1 MSKQRRRTPYTW
13 LGAAAVT
20 LGLSASMVGGTAV
33 AVADTGAD
41 AGSPQKDTSEGAA
54 STTSATS
61 PTAQSPNAQSP
72 NAQSPNAGGA
82 PRASRSAAVRM
93 NRATAPT
100 SNVAPAGMPVPAAA
114 SALTPALPA
123 VGDMPV
129 AVPSDEPAVKRP
141 TARRTATGLGRSMPP
156 TRVLSPAFA
165 PPAPPA
171 PNPASAPPAPNPA
184 SALPAAVPPAP
195 GADPSYN
202 MASYL
207 PTEPIVPGIKV
218 ALATQQIS
226 DAQSLLNQQTWGSGN
241 IAAGVASIVPQLFL
255 AEAAWS
261 LTAWQNNMPGA
272 SQAIAN
278 TAGIPLIHQV
288 TQVNHLATMALP
300 ILAEASLTGAAL
312 LLPLVN
318 LLGAAIAP
326 TQALVGQA
334 RSNGKV
340 YAFVPVQMR
349 AVTEPVVIVS
359 VNNGPGNPM
368 LVDTGSSGLIITRA
382 SAPGDLGEPVA
393 RGEVTFSGDLTKSFR
408 YTTYVTT
415 VDFGGGVVTAPT
427 AVNIVDDADAA
438 AFEEFLR
445 PAQVVGIL
453 GVGANTYGPGPDG
466 YTIPTTSLPGEL
478 SNGFLLYQ
486 GALLGLFGV
495 MVFGPNPLP
504 TRVSVPGAPDAYVT
518 VSVNDGPKQTAYSI
532 IDSGGVYG
540 TLPAYLIGGASSV
553 PSNTKISVYTA
564 DGQTLL
570 YSYNT
575 IGANSPTV
583 VGDGALMNIGYIP
596 FQQGPV
602 YVNYAAP
609 NRIGSTDFAI
619 W

>member
-1 MSKQRRRTPYTW
+1 VSKHRRIQPYAW
-13 LGAAAVT
+13 LGTAAVT
-20 LGLSASMVGGTAV
+20 LGLGAAMVGGTAV
-33 AVADTGAD
+33 AAADVGAD
-41 AGSPQKDTSEGAA
+41 AGSTHNSTSEGTPSAGTPSA
-54 STTSATS
+54 GTTSGSAARGGTPRQSRAVAGRANAVSAPVNSPLPAAAAVNSPLPAAAAVNSPLPAADVPVAT
-61 PTAQSPNAQSP
+61 PPKNAALARPGARRTA
-72 NAQSPNAGGA
+72 AGL
-82 PRASRSAAVRM
+82 SRSAV
-93 NRATAPT
+93 
-100 SNVAPAGMPVPAAA
+100 
-114 SALTPALPA
+114 SALPALPALPA
-123 VGDMPV
+123 VQ
-129 AVPSDEPAVKRP
+129 
-141 TARRTATGLGRSMPP
+141 
-156 TRVLSPAFA
+156 
-165 PPAPPA
+165 
-171 PNPASAPPAPNPA
+171 PA
-184 SALPAAVPPAP
+184 SALPAAAPPPP

-207 PTEPIVPGIKV
+207 PADPIVPGAKV
-218 ALATQQIS
+218 ALAMQQIS
-226 DAQSLLNQQTWGSGN
+226 DAQSLLNQQTWGAGN
-241 IAAGVASIVPQLFL
+241 VAAGVASIVPQLFL

-261 LTAWQNNMPGA
+261 LTAWQNNMPAA
-272 SQAIAN
+272 SQAIAT

-288 TQVNHLATMALP
+288 TQVNLLVTMSLP
-300 ILAEASLTGAAL
+300 MLAEAGLTGAAL

-318 LLGAAIAP
+318 LLGAAVAP

-340 YAFVPVQMR
+340 YAFVPVQMK
-349 AVTEPVVIVS
+349 AFTEPVVNVS
-359 VNNGPGNPM
+359 VNNGPRNPM
-368 LVDTGSSGLIITRA
+368 LVDTGSSGLIITRD

-393 RGEVTFSGDLTKSFR
+393 TGEIRFSGDLTKTFR

-415 VDFGGGVVTAPT
+415 VDFGGGAVTAPT

-438 AFEEFLR
+438 AFEEFLK

-466 YTIPTTSLPGEL
+466 YTIPTASLPGEL
-478 SNGFLLYQ
+478 SDGFLLYQ

-518 VSVNDGPKQTAYSI
+518 VSINDGPKQTANSI

-540 TLPAYLIGGASSV
+540 TLPAYLIGGATSV
-553 PSNTKISVYTA
+553 PTNTKISVYTA
-564 DGQTLL
+564 DGETLL

-575 IGANSPTV
+575 IGSNSPTV
-583 VGDGALMNIGYIP
+583 VDDGALMNTGYIP

>member
-1 MSKQRRRTPYTW
+1 MPSLGDFSVSKQRRRTPYTW

-20 LGLSASMVGGTAV
+20 LGLGASMVGGTAV
-33 AVADTGAD
+33 AVADTGTD
-41 AGSPQKDTSEGAA
+41 AGSSQKDTSEGAA

-61 PTAQSPNAQSP
+61 PK
-72 NAQSPNAGGA
+72 AQSPNAGGA
-82 PRASRSAAVRM
+82 PRASRSAAMRT
-93 NRATAPT
+93 NRATGPT
-100 SNVAPAGMPVPAAA
+100 SAVAPAGRPAPAAA
-114 SALTPALPA
+114 SALTPAVPA

-129 AVPSDEPAVKRP
+129 AMPPGEPAVKRP
-141 TARRTATGLGRSMPP
+141 TARRTATGIGRSMPP
-156 TRVLSPAFA
+156 TRGLG
-165 PPAPPA
+165 
-171 PNPASAPPAPNPA
+171 PASAPPAPNPA

-207 PTEPIVPGIKV
+207 PTEPIVPGVKV
-218 ALATQQIS
+218 ALAMQQVS
-226 DAQSLLNQQTWGSGN
+226 AAQSLLNQQTWGSGN
-241 IAAGVASIVPQLFL
+241 IAAGAASIVPQLFL
-255 AEAAWS
+255 AEATRS
-261 LTAWQNNMPGA
+261 LTTWQNNMPGA
-272 SQAIAN
+272 SQAIAT
-278 TAGIPLIHQV
+278 TAGIPLIHQL
-288 TQVNHLATMALP
+288 TQVNLLATMALP

-312 LLPLVN
+312 LLPLVS

-349 AVTEPVVIVS
+349 AVTEPVVNVS

-393 RGEVTFSGDLTKSFR
+393 SGAVTFSGDLTKSFR

-518 VSVNDGPKQTAYSI
+518 VSVNDGPKQTANSI

-583 VGDGALMNIGYIP
+583 VGNGALMNTGYIP

>member
-1 MSKQRRRTPYTW
+1 MSKHRRIRPYAW
-13 LGAAAVT
+13 LGTAAVT
-20 LGLSASMVGGTAV
+20 LGLGAAMVGGTAV
-33 AVADTGAD
+33 AVADVGAD
-41 AGSPQKDTSEGAA
+41 AGSAPNSTSEGTPSAGTTSGSAA
-54 STTSATS
+54 SE
-61 PTAQSPNAQSP
+61 
-72 NAQSPNAGGA
+72 
-82 PRASRSAAVRM
+82 SAARGGSPRQS
-93 NRATAPT
+93 RAVAGRAKAVSTSVSAPV
-100 SNVAPAGMPVPAAA
+100 SAPASAAAAAGSPLPAAD
-114 SALTPALPA
+114 
-123 VGDMPV
+123 VPV
-129 AVPSDEPAVKRP
+129 AVPPTNAALARP
-141 TARRTATGLGRSMPP
+141 GARRTAAR
-156 TRVLSPAFA
+156 LSR
-165 PPAPPA
+165 
-171 PNPASAPPAPNPA
+171 SAPSALPALPTLPTAQPA
-184 SALPAAVPPAP
+184 SALPAAAPLPP

-207 PTEPIVPGIKV
+207 PADPIVPGAKV
-218 ALATQQIS
+218 ALALQQIS
-226 DAQSLLNQQTWGSGN
+226 DAQVLLNQQTWGAGN

-261 LTAWQNNMPGA
+261 LTAWQNNMPAA
-272 SQAIAN
+272 SQAIAS

-288 TQVNHLATMALP
+288 TQVNLLVTMSLP
-300 ILAEASLTGAAL
+300 MLAEAGLTGAAL

-318 LLGAAIAP
+318 LLGAAVAP

-349 AVTEPVVIVS
+349 AVTEPVVSVS

-368 LVDTGSSGLIITRA
+368 LVDTGSSGLIITRD

-393 RGEVTFSGDLTKSFR
+393 TGEIRFSGDLTKTFR

-415 VDFGGGVVTAPT
+415 VDFGGGAVTAPT
-427 AVNIVDDADAA
+427 AVNIIDDADAA

-466 YTIPTTSLPGEL
+466 YTIPTASLPGEL
-478 SNGFLLYQ
+478 SDGFLLYQ

-540 TLPAYLIGGASSV
+540 TLPAYLIGGATSV
-553 PSNTKISVYTA
+553 PTNTKISVYTA
-564 DGQTLL
+564 DGATLL

-575 IGANSPTV
+575 VGSNSPTV
-583 VGDGALMNIGYIP
+583 VDDGALMNTGYIP

-602 YVNYAAP
+602 YINYAAP
-609 NRIGSTDFAI
+609 DRIGSTDFAI

>member
-1 MSKQRRRTPYTW
+1 MSKHRRIRPYAW
-13 LGAAAVT
+13 LGTAAVT
-20 LGLSASMVGGTAV
+20 LGLGAAMVGGTAV
-33 AVADTGAD
+33 AVADVGAG
-41 AGSPQKDTSEGAA
+41 AGSAPNSTSEGTPSAGTTSGSAA
-54 STTSATS
+54 SE
-61 PTAQSPNAQSP
+61 
-72 NAQSPNAGGA
+72 
-82 PRASRSAAVRM
+82 SAARGGTPRQS
-93 NRATAPT
+93 RA
-100 SNVAPAGMPVPAAA
+100 VAGRAKAVSQVPAAA
-114 SALTPALPA
+114 AASSSVPAADVPVAAPPTNAALARPSARRTAAGLSRSAVSAIPALPA
-123 VGDMPV
+123 L
-129 AVPSDEPAVKRP
+129 PALP
-141 TARRTATGLGRSMPP
+141 TAH
-156 TRVLSPAFA
+156 
-165 PPAPPA
+165 
-171 PNPASAPPAPNPA
+171 PA
-184 SALPAAVPPAP
+184 SALPAATPPPP

-207 PTEPIVPGIKV
+207 PADPIVPGTKV
-218 ALATQQIS
+218 ALALQQIS
-226 DAQSLLNQQTWGSGN
+226 DAQVLLNQQTWGAGN

-261 LTAWQNNMPGA
+261 LTAWQNNMPAA
-272 SQAIAN
+272 SQAIAS
-278 TAGIPLIHQV
+278 TAGIPLIHQA
-288 TQVNHLATMALP
+288 TQVNLLVTMSLP
-300 ILAEASLTGAAL
+300 MLAEAGLTGAAL

-318 LLGAAIAP
+318 LLGAAVAP

-349 AVTEPVVIVS
+349 AVTEPVVSVS

-368 LVDTGSSGLIITRA
+368 LVDTGSSGLIITRD

-393 RGEVTFSGDLTKSFR
+393 TGEIRFSGDLTKTFR

-415 VDFGGGVVTAPT
+415 VDFGGGAVTAPT

-438 AFEEFLR
+438 AFEEFLK

-466 YTIPTTSLPGEL
+466 YTIPTAALPGEL
-478 SNGFLLYQ
+478 SDGFLLYQ

-540 TLPAYLIGGASSV
+540 TLPAYLIGGANSV
-553 PSNTKISVYTA
+553 PTNTKISVYTA
-564 DGQTLL
+564 DGATLL

-575 IGANSPTV
+575 IGSNSPTV
-583 VGDGALMNIGYIP
+583 VDDGALMNTGYIP

-602 YVNYAAP
+602 YINYAAP
-609 NRIGSTDFAI
+609 DRIGSTDFAI

>member
-1 MSKQRRRTPYTW
+1 
-13 LGAAAVT
+13 
-20 LGLSASMVGGTAV
+20 MVGGTAV
-33 AVADTGAD
+33 AVAEAGAG
-41 AGSPQKDTSEGAA
+41 AGSAPNSTSEGTPSAGTTSGSAA
-54 STTSATS
+54 SE
-61 PTAQSPNAQSP
+61 
-72 NAQSPNAGGA
+72 
-82 PRASRSAAVRM
+82 SAARGATPRQS
-93 NRATAPT
+93 RAVAGRAKAVST
-100 SNVAPAGMPVPAAA
+100 SVSSPVPAAA
-114 SALTPALPA
+114 AVSSSVPAADVPVAAPPTNAALTRPSARRTAAGLGRSAVAALPALPVLLALPVQPALPA
-123 VGDMPV
+123 
-129 AVPSDEPAVKRP
+129 AQ
-141 TARRTATGLGRSMPP
+141 
-156 TRVLSPAFA
+156 
-165 PPAPPA
+165 
-171 PNPASAPPAPNPA
+171 PA
-184 SALPAAVPPAP
+184 SALPAAAPPPP

-207 PTEPIVPGIKV
+207 PADPIVPGTKV
-218 ALATQQIS
+218 ALALQQIS
-226 DAQSLLNQQTWGSGN
+226 DAQVLLNQQTWGAGN

-261 LTAWQNNMPGA
+261 LTAWQNNMPAA
-272 SQAIAN
+272 SQAIAT
-278 TAGIPLIHQV
+278 TAGIPLIHQA
-288 TQVNHLATMALP
+288 TQVNLLVTMSLP
-300 ILAEASLTGAAL
+300 MLAEAGLTGAAL

-318 LLGAAIAP
+318 LLGAAVAP
-326 TQALVGQA
+326 TQTLVGQA

-349 AVTEPVVIVS
+349 AVTEPVVSVS

-368 LVDTGSSGLIITRA
+368 LVDTGSSGLIITRD

-393 RGEVTFSGDLTKSFR
+393 TGEIRFSGDLTKTFR

-415 VDFGGGVVTAPT
+415 VDFGGGAVTAPT
-427 AVNIVDDADAA
+427 AVNIVDDADAG

-466 YTIPTTSLPGEL
+466 YTIPTASLPGEL
-478 SNGFLLYQ
+478 SDGFLLYQ

-540 TLPAYLIGGASSV
+540 TLPAYLIGGATSV
-553 PSNTKISVYTA
+553 PTNTKISVYTA
-564 DGQTLL
+564 DGATLL

-575 IGANSPTV
+575 VGSNSPTV
-583 VGDGALMNIGYIP
+583 VDDGALMNTGYIP

-602 YVNYAAP
+602 YINYAAP

>member
-1 MSKQRRRTPYTW
+1 MSKHRRIRPYAW
-13 LGAAAVT
+13 LGTAAVT
-20 LGLSASMVGGTAV
+20 LGLGAGMVGGTAV
-33 AVADTGAD
+33 AVADVGAD
-41 AGSPQKDTSEGAA
+41 AGSSHSSTSEGTPPEGTPSAGTTSGSAA
-54 STTSATS
+54 SESTVRGATPRQSRAVAGRANKVSAPARS
-61 PTAQSPNAQSP
+61 PVLAA
-72 NAQSPNAGGA
+72 
-82 PRASRSAAVRM
+82 AAV
-93 NRATAPT
+93 
-100 SNVAPAGMPVPAAA
+100 SSPVPAADVA
-114 SALTPALPA
+114 VTAPPTNAALTRPSARRAGAGLGRSALSALPALPALPAQPALPA
-123 VGDMPV
+123 VQ
-129 AVPSDEPAVKRP
+129 
-141 TARRTATGLGRSMPP
+141 
-156 TRVLSPAFA
+156 
-165 PPAPPA
+165 
-171 PNPASAPPAPNPA
+171 PA
-184 SALPAAVPPAP
+184 SALPAAAPPPP

-207 PTEPIVPGIKV
+207 PADPIVPGTKV
-218 ALATQQIS
+218 ALAMQQIS
-226 DAQSLLNQQTWGSGN
+226 DAQSLLNQQTWGAGN
-241 IAAGVASIVPQLFL
+241 VAAGVASIVPQLFL

-261 LTAWQNNMPGA
+261 LTAWQNNMPAA
-272 SQAIAN
+272 SQAIAT

-288 TQVNHLATMALP
+288 TQVNLLVTMSLP
-300 ILAEASLTGAAL
+300 MLAEAGLTGAAL

-318 LLGAAIAP
+318 LLGAAVAP

-340 YAFVPVQMR
+340 YAFVPVQMK
-349 AVTEPVVIVS
+349 AFTEPVVNVS
-359 VNNGPGNPM
+359 VNNGPRNPM
-368 LVDTGSSGLIITRA
+368 LVDTGSSGLIITRD

-393 RGEVTFSGDLTKSFR
+393 TGEIRFSGDLTKTFR

-415 VDFGGGVVTAPT
+415 VDFGGGAVTAPT

-438 AFEEFLR
+438 AFEEFLK

-466 YTIPTTSLPGEL
+466 YTIPTASLPGEL
-478 SNGFLLYQ
+478 SDGFLLYQ

-518 VSVNDGPKQTAYSI
+518 VSINDGPKQTANSI

-540 TLPAYLIGGASSV
+540 TLPAYLIGGANSV
-553 PSNTKISVYTA
+553 PTNTKISVYTA

-570 YSYNT
+570 YSYYT
-575 IGANSPTV
+575 IGSNSPTV
-583 VGDGALMNIGYIP
+583 VDDGALMNTGYIP

>member
-1 MSKQRRRTPYTW
+1 MSKHRRIQPYAW
-13 LGAAAVT
+13 LGTAAVT
-20 LGLSASMVGGTAV
+20 LGLGAAMVGGTAV
-33 AVADTGAD
+33 AAADVGAD
-41 AGSPQKDTSEGAA
+41 ADSTHNSTSEGTPSAGTPSA
-54 STTSATS
+54 GTTS
-61 PTAQSPNAQSP
+61 
-72 NAQSPNAGGA
+72 G
-82 PRASRSAAVRM
+82 SAARGGTPRQS
-93 NRATAPT
+93 RA
-100 SNVAPAGMPVPAAA
+100 VAGRANAVSASVNSPLPAAA
-114 SALTPALPA
+114 AASSPLTAA
-123 VGDMPV
+123 DVPV
-129 AVPSDEPAVKRP
+129 ATPPTNAALARP
-141 TARRTATGLGRSMPP
+141 GARRTAAGLGRSAVSALPSLPSLPAQPALP
-156 TRVLSPAFA
+156 TAQ
-165 PPAPPA
+165 
-171 PNPASAPPAPNPA
+171 PA
-184 SALPAAVPPAP
+184 SALPAAAPPPP

-207 PTEPIVPGIKV
+207 PADPIVPGTKV
-218 ALATQQIS
+218 ALALQQIS
-226 DAQSLLNQQTWGSGN
+226 DAQVLLNQQTWGSGN

-255 AEAAWS
+255 AEATWS
-261 LTAWQNNMPGA
+261 LTAWQNNMPAA
-272 SQAIAN
+272 SQAIAT
-278 TAGIPLIHQV
+278 TAGIPLIHQA
-288 TQVNHLATMALP
+288 TQVNLLVTMSLP
-300 ILAEASLTGAAL
+300 MLAEAGLTGAAL

-318 LLGAAIAP
+318 LLGAAVAP

-349 AVTEPVVIVS
+349 AVTEPVVSVS

-368 LVDTGSSGLIITRA
+368 LVDTGSSGLIITRD

-393 RGEVTFSGDLTKSFR
+393 TGEVRFSGDLTKTFR

-415 VDFGGGVVTAPT
+415 VDFGGGAVTAPT

-466 YTIPTTSLPGEL
+466 YTIPTAALPGEL
-478 SNGFLLYQ
+478 SDGFLLYQ

-540 TLPAYLIGGASSV
+540 TLPAYLIGGATSV
-553 PSNTKISVYTA
+553 PTNTKISVYTA
-564 DGQTLL
+564 DGATLL

-575 IGANSPTV
+575 VGSNSPTV
-583 VGDGALMNIGYIP
+583 VDDGALMNTGYIP

-602 YVNYAAP
+602 YINYAAP

>member
-1 MSKQRRRTPYTW
+1 MSKQRRITPYTW

-20 LGLSASMVGGTAV
+20 LGLGASVVGGSAA

-41 AGSPQKDTSEGAA
+41 AGSSQSDTSEGAA
-54 STTSATS
+54 SDTSAS
-61 PTAQSPNAQSP
+61 SPNAPSS
-72 NAQSPNAGGA
+72 NGRGA
-82 PRASRSAAVRM
+82 SRASRAAAVRA
-93 NRATAPT
+93 NRAAAPT
-100 SNVAPAGMPVPAAA
+100 SEVLPVPAAA
-114 SALTPALPA
+114 TVLTPAVPA
-123 VGDMPV
+123 AGSTPV
-129 AVPSDEPAVKRP
+129 AVPSDELAARRPA
-141 TARRTATGLGRSMPP
+141 ARRTATGLGRSLRP
-156 TRVLSPAFA
+156 TRVLSPA
-165 PPAPPA
+165 
-171 PNPASAPPAPNPA
+171 SAVQAANPA
-184 SALPAAVPPAP
+184 SALPAAAPPAP

-218 ALATQQIS
+218 ALAVQQIS
-226 DAQSLLNQQTWGSGN
+226 DAQALLNQQTWGSGN

-272 SQAIAN
+272 SQAIAT
-278 TAGIPLIHQV
+278 TAGIPLIHQL
-288 TQVNHLATMALP
+288 TQVNLLVTMALP
-300 ILAEASLTGAAL
+300 VFAEASLTGAAL

-349 AVTEPVVIVS
+349 AVTEPVVSVS

-368 LVDTGSSGLIITRA
+368 LVDTGSSGLIITRG

-393 RGEVTFSGDLTKSFR
+393 TGEVTFSGDLTKSFR

-415 VDFGGGVVTAPT
+415 VDFGGGAVTAPT
-427 AVNIVDDADAA
+427 AVNIVDEADAA

-553 PSNTKISVYTA
+553 PPNTKISVYTA

-575 IGANSPTV
+575 IGTNSPTV
-583 VGDGALMNIGYIP
+583 VGDGALMNTGYIP
-596 FQQGPV
+596 FQQGPI

-609 NRIGSTDFAI
+609 DRIGSTDFAI

>member
-1 MSKQRRRTPYTW
+1 MSKHRRIQPYAW
-13 LGAAAVT
+13 LGTAAVT
-20 LGLSASMVGGTAV
+20 LGLGAAMVGGTAV
-33 AVADTGAD
+33 AAADVGAD
-41 AGSPQKDTSEGAA
+41 ADSTHNSTSEGTPSAGTPSAGTTSGSAARGGTPRQSRAVAGRANAVSASVNSPLPAAVAVNSPLPAAAAVNSPLPAAAAA
-54 STTSATS
+54 SSPLTAADVPVATP
-61 PTAQSPNAQSP
+61 PTNAALARP
-72 NAQSPNAGGA
+72 GARRTAAGL
-82 PRASRSAAVRM
+82 SRSAV
-93 NRATAPT
+93 
-100 SNVAPAGMPVPAAA
+100 
-114 SALTPALPA
+114 SALPALPA
-123 VGDMPV
+123 VQ
-129 AVPSDEPAVKRP
+129 
-141 TARRTATGLGRSMPP
+141 
-156 TRVLSPAFA
+156 
-165 PPAPPA
+165 
-171 PNPASAPPAPNPA
+171 PA
-184 SALPAAVPPAP
+184 SALPAAAPPPP

-207 PTEPIVPGIKV
+207 PADPIVPGTKV
-218 ALATQQIS
+218 ALALQQIS
-226 DAQSLLNQQTWGSGN
+226 DAQVLLNQQTWGSGN

-261 LTAWQNNMPGA
+261 LTAWQNNMPAA
-272 SQAIAN
+272 SQAIAT
-278 TAGIPLIHQV
+278 TAGIPFIHQA
-288 TQVNHLATMALP
+288 TQVNLLVTMSLP
-300 ILAEASLTGAAL
+300 MLAEAGLTGAAL

-318 LLGAAIAP
+318 LLGAAVAP

-349 AVTEPVVIVS
+349 AVTEPVVSVS

-368 LVDTGSSGLIITRA
+368 LVDTGSSGLIITRD

-393 RGEVTFSGDLTKSFR
+393 TGEVRFSGDLTKTFR

-415 VDFGGGVVTAPT
+415 VDFGGGAVTAPT

-466 YTIPTTSLPGEL
+466 YTIPTAALPGEL
-478 SNGFLLYQ
+478 SDGFLLYQ
-486 GALLGLFGV
+486 GAVLGLFGV

-540 TLPAYLIGGASSV
+540 TLPAYLIGGATSV
-553 PSNTKISVYTA
+553 PTNTKISVYTA
-564 DGQTLL
+564 DGATLL

-575 IGANSPTV
+575 VGSNSPTV
-583 VGDGALMNIGYIP
+583 VDDGALMNTGYIP

-602 YVNYAAP
+602 YINYAAP

>member
-1 MSKQRRRTPYTW
+1 MSKHRRIQPYAW
-13 LGAAAVT
+13 LGTAAVT
-20 LGLSASMVGGTAV
+20 LGLGAAMVGGTAV
-33 AVADTGAD
+33 AAADVGAD
-41 AGSPQKDTSEGAA
+41 AGSTHNSTSEGTPSAGTPSA
-54 STTSATS
+54 GTTS
-61 PTAQSPNAQSP
+61 
-72 NAQSPNAGGA
+72 G
-82 PRASRSAAVRM
+82 SAARGGTPRQS
-93 NRATAPT
+93 RA
-100 SNVAPAGMPVPAAA
+100 VAGRANAVSASVNSPLPAAA
-114 SALTPALPA
+114 AVNSPLPAAAAASSPLPAADVPVATPPTNAALARPSARRTAAGLGRSAVSALPALPALPA
-123 VGDMPV
+123 VQ
-129 AVPSDEPAVKRP
+129 
-141 TARRTATGLGRSMPP
+141 
-156 TRVLSPAFA
+156 
-165 PPAPPA
+165 
-171 PNPASAPPAPNPA
+171 PA
-184 SALPAAVPPAP
+184 SALPAAAPLPP

-207 PTEPIVPGIKV
+207 PADPIVPGTKV
-218 ALATQQIS
+218 ALALQQIS
-226 DAQSLLNQQTWGSGN
+226 DAQVLLNQQTWGSGN

-255 AEAAWS
+255 AEATWS
-261 LTAWQNNMPGA
+261 LTAWQNNMPAA
-272 SQAIAN
+272 SQAIAT
-278 TAGIPLIHQV
+278 TAGIPLIHQA
-288 TQVNHLATMALP
+288 TQVNLLVTMSLP
-300 ILAEASLTGAAL
+300 MLAEAGLTGAAL

-318 LLGAAIAP
+318 LLGAAVAP

-349 AVTEPVVIVS
+349 AVTEPVVSVS

-368 LVDTGSSGLIITRA
+368 LVDTGSSGLIITRD

-393 RGEVTFSGDLTKSFR
+393 TGEVRFSGDLTKTFR

-415 VDFGGGVVTAPT
+415 VDFGGGAVTAPT

-466 YTIPTTSLPGEL
+466 YTIPTAALPGEL
-478 SNGFLLYQ
+478 SDGFLLYQ

-540 TLPAYLIGGASSV
+540 TLPAYLIGGATSV
-553 PSNTKISVYTA
+553 PTNTKISVYTA
-564 DGQTLL
+564 DGATLL

-575 IGANSPTV
+575 IGSNSPTV
-583 VGDGALMNIGYIP
+583 VDDGALMNTGYIP

-602 YVNYAAP
+602 YINYAAP

>member
-1 MSKQRRRTPYTW
+1 MSKHRRIQPYAW
-13 LGAAAVT
+13 LGTAAVT
-20 LGLSASMVGGTAV
+20 LGLGAAMVGGTAV
-33 AVADTGAD
+33 AAADVGAD
-41 AGSPQKDTSEGAA
+41 AGSAHNSTSEGTPSAGTTSGSAA
-54 STTSATS
+54 SESSARGGTPRQSRAVAGRANAVSATVNS
-61 PTAQSPNAQSP
+61 PLP
-72 NAQSPNAGGA
+72 
-82 PRASRSAAVRM
+82 AAAAA
-93 NRATAPT
+93 NLPL
-100 SNVAPAGMPVPAAA
+100 PAAAAANSSVPAADA
-114 SALTPALPA
+114 PVATPPTNAALARPGARRTAAGLGRSAVSAPAALPALPA
-123 VGDMPV
+123 L
-129 AVPSDEPAVKRP
+129 PAQPTLP
-141 TARRTATGLGRSMPP
+141 TAQ
-156 TRVLSPAFA
+156 
-165 PPAPPA
+165 
-171 PNPASAPPAPNPA
+171 PA
-184 SALPAAVPPAP
+184 SALPAAAPLPP

-207 PTEPIVPGIKV
+207 PADPIVPGTKV
-218 ALATQQIS
+218 ALALQQIS
-226 DAQSLLNQQTWGSGN
+226 DAQVLLNQQTWGAGN

-261 LTAWQNNMPGA
+261 LTAWQNNMPAA
-272 SQAIAN
+272 SQAIAT

-288 TQVNHLATMALP
+288 TQVNLLVTMSLP
-300 ILAEASLTGAAL
+300 MLAEAGLTGAAL

-318 LLGAAIAP
+318 LLGAAVAP

-349 AVTEPVVIVS
+349 AVTEPVVSVS

-368 LVDTGSSGLIITRA
+368 LVDTGSSGLIITRD

-393 RGEVTFSGDLTKSFR
+393 TGEVRFSGDLTKTFR

-415 VDFGGGVVTAPT
+415 VDFGGGAVTAPT

-466 YTIPTTSLPGEL
+466 YTIPTAALPGEL
-478 SNGFLLYQ
+478 SDGFLLYQ

-540 TLPAYLIGGASSV
+540 TLPAYLIGGATSV
-553 PSNTKISVYTA
+553 PTNTKISVYTA
-564 DGQTLL
+564 DGATLL

-575 IGANSPTV
+575 VGSNSPTV
-583 VGDGALMNIGYIP
+583 VDDGALMNTGYIP

-602 YVNYAAP
+602 YINYAAP

>member
-1 MSKQRRRTPYTW
+1 MSKLRRGTPYTW

-20 LGLSASMVGGTAV
+20 LGLGASMVGGTAV

-41 AGSPQKDTSEGAA
+41 AGSSQKDTSEGAA

-61 PTAQSPNAQSP
+61 PTAQSPNA
-72 NAQSPNAGGA
+72 GGS
-82 PRASRSAAVRM
+82 PRASRSAAVRT

-100 SNVAPAGMPVPAAA
+100 SDGAPAGRPVAAAA
-114 SALTPALPA
+114 SALKPAMPAL
-123 VGDMPV
+123 GDMPV

-141 TARRTATGLGRSMPP
+141 TTRRTATGIGRSMPP
-156 TRVLSPAFA
+156 TRVLSPA
-165 PPAPPA
+165 
-171 PNPASAPPAPNPA
+171 SALPAPNPA

-218 ALATQQIS
+218 AVAMQQIS

-278 TAGIPLIHQV
+278 TGGIPLIHQL
-288 TQVNHLATMALP
+288 TQVNLLATMALP

-382 SAPGDLGEPVA
+382 SAPGDLGEEVA

-415 VDFGGGVVTAPT
+415 VDFGGGAVTAPT

-518 VSVNDGPKQTAYSI
+518 VSVNDGPKQIAYSI

-583 VGDGALMNIGYIP
+583 VGDGALMNTGYIP

>member
-1 MSKQRRRTPYTW
+1 MSKHRRIRPYAW
-13 LGAAAVT
+13 LGTAAVT
-20 LGLSASMVGGTAV
+20 LGLGAGMVGGTAV
-33 AVADTGAD
+33 AVADVGAD
-41 AGSPQKDTSEGAA
+41 AGSSHNSTSEGTPPEGTPPAGTTSGSAA
-54 STTSATS
+54 SESTVRGAT
-61 PTAQSPNAQSP
+61 PRQSRAV
-72 NAQSPNAGGA
+72 AG
-82 PRASRSAAVRM
+82 RANKVS
-93 NRATAPT
+93 
-100 SNVAPAGMPVPAAA
+100 APARSPVPASAA
-114 SALTPALPA
+114 ANSSVPAADLAVTAPPTNAALTRPSARRTAAGPGRSALSALAPLPALAAQSALPA
-123 VGDMPV
+123 VQ
-129 AVPSDEPAVKRP
+129 
-141 TARRTATGLGRSMPP
+141 
-156 TRVLSPAFA
+156 
-165 PPAPPA
+165 
-171 PNPASAPPAPNPA
+171 PA
-184 SALPAAVPPAP
+184 SALPAAAPPPP

-207 PTEPIVPGIKV
+207 PADPIVPGTKV
-218 ALATQQIS
+218 ALAMQQIS
-226 DAQSLLNQQTWGSGN
+226 DAQSLLNQQTWGAGN
-241 IAAGVASIVPQLFL
+241 VAAGVASIVPQLFL

-261 LTAWQNNMPGA
+261 LTAWQNNMPAA
-272 SQAIAN
+272 SQAIAT

-288 TQVNHLATMALP
+288 TQVNLLVTMSLP
-300 ILAEASLTGAAL
+300 VLAEAGLTGAAL

-340 YAFVPVQMR
+340 YAFVPVQMK
-349 AVTEPVVIVS
+349 AFTEPVVNVS
-359 VNNGPGNPM
+359 VNDGPGNPM
-368 LVDTGSSGLIITRA
+368 LVDTGSSGLIITRD

-393 RGEVTFSGDLTKSFR
+393 TGEIRFSGDLTKTFR

-415 VDFGGGVVTAPT
+415 VDFGGGAVTAPT

-438 AFEEFLR
+438 AFEEFLK
-445 PAQVVGIL
+445 PAQVDGIL

-466 YTIPTTSLPGEL
+466 YTIPTASLPGEL
-478 SNGFLLYQ
+478 SDGFLLYQ

-518 VSVNDGPKQTAYSI
+518 VSINDGPKQTANSI

-540 TLPAYLIGGASSV
+540 TLPAYLIGGATSV
-553 PSNTKISVYTA
+553 PTNTKISVYTA
-564 DGQTLL
+564 DGATLL

-575 IGANSPTV
+575 IGSNSPTV
-583 VGDGALMNIGYIP
+583 VDDGALMNTGYIP

-602 YVNYAAP
+602 YINYAAP

>member
-1 MSKQRRRTPYTW
+1 
-13 LGAAAVT
+13 
-20 LGLSASMVGGTAV
+20 
-33 AVADTGAD
+33 
-41 AGSPQKDTSEGAA
+41 
-54 STTSATS
+54 
-61 PTAQSPNAQSP
+61 
-72 NAQSPNAGGA
+72 
-82 PRASRSAAVRM
+82 
-93 NRATAPT
+93 
-100 SNVAPAGMPVPAAA
+100 
-114 SALTPALPA
+114 
-123 VGDMPV
+123 
-129 AVPSDEPAVKRP
+129 
-141 TARRTATGLGRSMPP
+141 
-156 TRVLSPAFA
+156 
-165 PPAPPA
+165 
-171 PNPASAPPAPNPA
+171 
-184 SALPAAVPPAP
+184 
-195 GADPSYN
+195 

-207 PTEPIVPGIKV
+207 PADPIVPGTKA
-218 ALATQQIS
+218 ALALQQIS
-226 DAQSLLNQQTWGSGN
+226 DAQVLLNQQTWGAGN

-261 LTAWQNNMPGA
+261 LTAWQNNMPAA
-272 SQAIAN
+272 SQAIAS
-278 TAGIPLIHQV
+278 TAGIPLIHQA
-288 TQVNHLATMALP
+288 TQVNLLVTMSLP
-300 ILAEASLTGAAL
+300 MLAEAGLTGAAL

-318 LLGAAIAP
+318 LLGAAVAP

-349 AVTEPVVIVS
+349 AVTEPVVSVS

-368 LVDTGSSGLIITRA
+368 LVDTGSSGLIITRD

-393 RGEVTFSGDLTKSFR
+393 TGEIRFSGDLTKTFR

-415 VDFGGGVVTAPT
+415 VDFGGGAVTAPT

-438 AFEEFLR
+438 AFEEFLK

-466 YTIPTTSLPGEL
+466 YTIPTASLPGEL
-478 SNGFLLYQ
+478 SDGFLLYQ

-540 TLPAYLIGGASSV
+540 TLPAYLIGGANSV
-553 PSNTKISVYTA
+553 PTNTKISVYTA
-564 DGQTLL
+564 DGATLL

-575 IGANSPTV
+575 IGSNSPTV
-583 VGDGALMNIGYIP
+583 VDDGALMNTGYIP

-602 YVNYAAP
+602 YINYAAP
-609 NRIGSTDFAI
+609 DRIGSTDFAI